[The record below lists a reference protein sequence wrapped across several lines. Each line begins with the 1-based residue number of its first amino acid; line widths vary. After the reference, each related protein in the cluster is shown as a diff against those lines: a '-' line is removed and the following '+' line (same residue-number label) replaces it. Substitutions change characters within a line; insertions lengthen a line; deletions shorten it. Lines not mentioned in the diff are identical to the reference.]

1 MKKGIRISAINGV
14 AKKAALGAMLAS
26 SVAMFASNPI
36 KTARTDNPPQTEVV
50 SKDGSEA
57 IEAMAFPQQQTPEV
71 PTVHNKA
78 LDEKF
83 LKLARDAEEKRLMED
98 FLFNVYNNCG
108 SYLASAKIQQEL
120 DLNMFYEF
128 LDGNIE
134 ILKVF
139 DKEAYNKIDKDAMK
153 KVVEKGEPIKKW
165 LDENYLA
172 VYNQPFGQ
180 FDHMPDAEEVID
192 ALDDYIEKDPYKLFE
207 NGLGVYRWDTQT
219 CVDILKKSNM
229 DNIQKKS
236 NLVAFQVKTADYILF
251 KNLLKTNGIFKDYKD
266 VEVIENFNKFMVS
279 VTPVKFD

>member
-1 MKKGIRISAINGV
+1 MKNISLFNGV

-26 SVAMFASNPI
+26 SVAMFASNPT
-36 KTARTDNPPQTEVV
+36 KTARTENPPQTEVV
-50 SKDGSEA
+50 STGGADALK
-57 IEAMAFPQQQTPEV
+57 AMTFPQQQNPKV
-71 PTVHNKA
+71 PTVHNKT

-83 LKLARDAEEKRLMED
+83 LKIARDDEERKLMED
-98 FLFNVYNNCG
+98 FLLNVYNNCG

-139 DKEAYNKIDKDAMK
+139 DKEAYDKIDRDAMQ

-180 FDHMPDAEEVID
+180 FDHMPDIQELKD
-192 ALDDYIEKDPYKLFE
+192 ALDDYIEEDPYKLFSGGYAYSAKSNLAE
-207 NGLGVYRWDTQT
+207 ASLN
-219 CVDILKKSNM
+219 KSNM
-229 DNIQKKS
+229 DGVQKNS
-236 NLVAFQVKTADYILF
+236 NLMAAKIHASDVTLF
-251 KNLLKTNGIFKDYKD
+251 ITLLKKTELYKNSSDNDLFDNYRCFMD
-266 VEVIENFNKFMVS
+266 VVQ
-279 VTPVKFD
+279 PVQYW